1 MREINL
7 DYGAATP
14 VDPAVLQAMQPFFLE
29 HYGNPTSFHNLG
41 ERPRQALV
49 EARENVAGLLGAGAE
64 EIIFTSS
71 ASEANNMALKGL
83 AAARRNKGNHIIT
96 SAIDHF
102 SVLNPLRTLERAG
115 FTVTQLP
122 VDQFGLV
129 DPEQLRQAITGETI
143 FISIQAANPE
153 IGTLQLLSQLVAVA
167 REKGIPFHTD
177 ATAAAGFVPLD
188 VGEAGVD
195 LLTLAGDQFYGPK
208 GSAALYVRRGTRLLP
223 LLEGGIQ
230 EKGRRAGTENVPAIV
245 GLGEAA
251 RLAREGL
258 ADRSSR
264 YSALRDNLQE
274 KLFAAVPHLHLN
286 GHPHMRLPHNLHLSV
301 EFVEGEALLMHL
313 NMAGI
318 YVSSGSTCTSQA
330 LKSSHVLQAVGLA
343 TELAQGSLLF
353 TLGPDS
359 SAGDAPYVAAQLSRI
374 AELLRRMSPLYQK
387 YLKEGKH

>member
-14 VDPAVLQAMQPFFLE
+14 VDPVVLQAMLPFFGE

-41 ERPRQALV
+41 ERPRKALA
-49 EARENVAGLLGAGAE
+49 EAREKVAGLLGAGPE

-71 ASEANNMALKGL
+71 ASEANNMALKGI

-96 SAIDHF
+96 SALDHF
-102 SVLNPLRTLERAG
+102 SVLNPLRTLEKGG
-115 FTVTQLP
+115 FAVTQLP
-122 VDQFGLV
+122 VDKFGVV
-129 DPEQLRQAITGETI
+129 DPDQLREAITGETI
-143 FISIQAANPE
+143 LISIQAANPE
-153 IGTLQLLSQLVAVA
+153 IGTLQPLAQLTAVA
-167 REKGIPFHTD
+167 REKGVPFHTD
-177 ATAAAGFVPLD
+177 ATAAAGFVLLD
-188 VGEAGVD
+188 VEETGVD

-251 RLAREGL
+251 SLARENL
-258 ADRSSR
+258 AARSSKL
-264 YSALRDNLQE
+264 SALRNSLQKNL
-274 KLFAAVPHLHLN
+274 FDVVPHLHLN
-286 GHPHMRLPHNLHLSV
+286 GHPQARLPHNLHISV
-301 EFVEGEALLMHL
+301 EFVEGEALLIHL

-343 TELAQGSLLF
+343 TELAQGSLLL
-353 TLGPDS
+353 TLGPGSEAD
-359 SAGDAPYVAAQLSRI
+359 DAPYVAEQLSRI
-374 AELLRRMSPLYQK
+374 ATLLRRMSPLYQK
-387 YLKEGKH
+387 YLKEGKQ

>member
-14 VDPAVLQAMQPFFLE
+14 VNPLVLQEMQPFFTE

-41 ERPRQALV
+41 ERPRLALA
-49 EARENVAGLLGAGAE
+49 EAREKVASLIGAGPE

-71 ASEANNMALKGL
+71 ASEANNMALKGI
-83 AAARRNKGNHIIT
+83 AAARRKKGNHIIA

-102 SVLNPLRTLERAG
+102 SVLNPLRTLEKGG
-115 FTVTQLP
+115 FSVTLLP
-122 VDQFGLV
+122 VDQYGLT
-129 DPEQLRQAITGETI
+129 DPQQLREAITKDTVL
-143 FISIQAANPE
+143 ISIQAANPE
-153 IGTLQLLSQLVAVA
+153 IGTLQPLSQLTAIA

-188 VGEAGVD
+188 VDEMGVD

-208 GSAALYVRRGTRLLP
+208 GSAALYARRGIRMLP

-251 RLAREGL
+251 RLARESL
-258 ADRSSR
+258 AERSSKLA
-264 YSALRDNLQE
+264 ALRDNLQE
-274 KLFAAVPHLHLN
+274 KIFDAVPHLHLN
-286 GHPHMRLPHNLHLSV
+286 GHPQLRLPHNLHVSV
-301 EFVEGEALLMHL
+301 EFVEGEALLIHL

-330 LKSSHVLQAVGLA
+330 LKSSHVLQAVGLSS
-343 TELAQGSLLF
+343 ELAQGSLLL

-359 SAGDAPYVAAQLSRI
+359 NPDDAPYVAEQLSRI
-374 AELLRRMSPLYQK
+374 ADLLRRMSPLYQK
-387 YLKEGKH
+387 YMKEANR